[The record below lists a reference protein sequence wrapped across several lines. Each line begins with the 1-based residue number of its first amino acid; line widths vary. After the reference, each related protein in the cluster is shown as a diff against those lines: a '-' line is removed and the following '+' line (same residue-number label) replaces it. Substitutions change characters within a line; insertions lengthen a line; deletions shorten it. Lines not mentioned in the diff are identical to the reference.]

1 MLGACGVL
9 REGVDSNRVGDV
21 AGGGRGGGMRGLTTT
36 GVRVMEGV
44 DLCSHNGTSRCVGDR
59 WPCLKNIK

>member
-1 MLGACGVL
+1 MAG
-9 REGVDSNRVGDV
+9 
-21 AGGGRGGGMRGLTTT
+21 GGGRGGIRGLTTT
-36 GVRVMEGV
+36 GGRVMEGV